1 MYIYASFGV
10 YLHLPSIGCDCQTK
24 VYRKNMKNKAYQQ
37 ICLATEACSGPFTL
51 LLVLKYALW
60 QDLKS
65 CGGEKSTRRF
75 WGLPAKIMLVR
86 KTVLY
91 TQLFLEHL
99 ISYQ

>member
-1 MYIYASFGV
+1 MYIMQVLGFTC
-10 YLHLPSIGCDCQTK
+10 ICQALAGIARQK
-24 VYRKNMKNKAYQQ
+24 FIAKIYRKDMKNKAYQQ
-37 ICLATEACSGPFTL
+37 ICLATEACSETFTL

-86 KTVLY
+86 KTV
-91 TQLFLEHL
+91 
-99 ISYQ
+99 